1 MATYIISKE
10 IDLTRQEG
18 DTADI
23 VFVVPATLD
32 MGLFTEVKFLAVKR
46 GVDTIDKSVSDGTIT
61 VDGQTITIPLLIAD
75 TKSKSGEHKWELEV
89 SNDTPEIITIG
100 KGLLTVTKELIV

>member
-1 MATYIISKE
+1 MATYIISRE

-23 VFVVPATLD
+23 VFVVPAALD
-32 MGLFTEVKFLAVKR
+32 MDLFTEVKFLAVKR
-46 GVDTIDKSVSDGTIT
+46 GVDTIDKSVSGGTIT
-61 VDGQTITIPLLIAD
+61 VSDQTITIPLLAAD

-89 SNDTPEIITIG
+89 SNATPEIITIG
-100 KGLLTVTKELIV
+100 KGTLTVTKELIV